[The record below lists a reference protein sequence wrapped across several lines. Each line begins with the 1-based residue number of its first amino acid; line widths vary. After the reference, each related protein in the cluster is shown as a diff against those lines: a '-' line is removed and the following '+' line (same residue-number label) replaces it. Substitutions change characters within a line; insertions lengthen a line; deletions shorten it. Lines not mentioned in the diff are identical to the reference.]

1 VNFEWDEAK
10 AVSNL
15 MKHVV
20 SFDEATTVFGDPLAL
35 TFSDPNHS
43 DEEMRFLTFGRTSN
57 GKYLVVSHTDRDDKI
72 RLISAR
78 EMTRKERSD
87 YEQF

>member
-1 VNFEWDEAK
+1 MNFEWDEEK
-10 AVSNL
+10 AISNL
-15 MKHVV
+15 SKHDV

-35 TFSDPNHS
+35 TFSDPAHS
-43 DEEMRFLTFGRTSN
+43 DEEDRFLTFGRASN
-57 GKYLVVSHTDRDDKI
+57 GRHLVVSHTDRDDKI